1 MRDVRGGGV
10 RMDRPI
16 ITTQDMEAV
25 IEPMAYECKFT
36 VESKGN
42 VGGDWERNIGGFAE
56 DKRVTFDGYAS
67 AALID
72 ALIDAI
78 GKVADA

>member
-1 MRDVRGGGV
+1 MRGGVV
-10 RMDRPI
+10 RMDTPI
-16 ITTQDMEAV
+16 ITTQGS
-25 IEPMAYECKFT
+25 EPSVELMAYECKFT

-67 AALID
+67 VALID

-78 GKVADA
+78 GKVVDA